1 MTQFKSSAWYVD
13 AEGVAHTPTVKFH
26 EDRFD
31 AERQYHLF
39 CASAATSEYPV
50 HVAVLETVDGS
61 QIKRECYR
69 HVTETEGEVETDTNP
84 DVQTEGGGQG

>member
-1 MTQFKSSAWYVD
+1 MTQYKTSSWYVED
-13 AEGVAHTPTVKFH
+13 GVAKTPTVKFH

-39 CASAATSEYPV
+39 CAAAATSAYPI
-50 HVAVLETVDGS
+50 HVALLETVDGS

-69 HVTETEGEVETDTNP
+69 HIADGGEVE
-84 DVQTEGGGQG
+84 

>member
-26 EDRFD
+26 ENRFD

-39 CASAATSEYPV
+39 CAAAATSEYPV

-69 HVTETEGEVETDTNP
+69 HITGTDGEVETGENIQP
-84 DVQTEGGGQG
+84 EEVGGQ